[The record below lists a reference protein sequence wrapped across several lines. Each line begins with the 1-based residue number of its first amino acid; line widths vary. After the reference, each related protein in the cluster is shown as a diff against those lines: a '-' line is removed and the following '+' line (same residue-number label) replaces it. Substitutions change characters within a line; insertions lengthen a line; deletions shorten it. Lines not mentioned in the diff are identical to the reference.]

1 MPALPHA
8 HRRTGVS
15 DTGAGGSRIGRYVTV
30 VVDGSPEVISCVVAR
45 EDARKLVLEQVS
57 RQPCELVPGDKL
69 TCTSLTGTWTTTVL
83 SCRGEVIEL
92 AAPSW
97 FERSARRRW
106 RRVPATDAVALR
118 ITRPADGTVL
128 SARLQDVSV
137 GGASVLLERAPELVP
152 GVTVEV
158 ELPTGRAV
166 AEVRSV
172 RSHSHRLLVVA
183 GLAWTRLDPE
193 ARSFV
198 AAAAAA
204 GTGLRARTARDE

>member
-1 MPALPHA
+1 M
-8 HRRTGVS
+8 S

-118 ITRPADGTVL
+118 ITRSADGTVL

>member
-1 MPALPHA
+1 M
-8 HRRTGVS
+8 S

-45 EDARKLVLEQVS
+45 EDPRKLVLEQVS

-193 ARSFV
+193 ARTFV
-198 AAAAAA
+198 ATAAAA